1 MQAYLI
7 LANGRVFRGVSV
19 GCPGTTI
26 GEVVFAT
33 GMVGFE
39 ETLTDPSY
47 YGQIITQTYPL
58 IGNYGMNSEDVEST
72 KIWARGY
79 IVREACKTPS
89 NFRSEETLDAFLKKN
104 GIIGIEGID
113 TRSLT
118 RTLRESGVMNGA
130 ITTEFDP
137 DAEPEKK
144 AALLPEIAAYAVVDA
159 VKAVTCREAVTY
171 EPTAAGA
178 WGDTPLHVALLDLG
192 CKNNIV
198 RCLQTP
204 SVPDEAD
211 TLIIE
216 STYGD
221 SPRPPQPKDTEQ
233 RLAEII
239 DRTITGGGNVVIP
252 SFAVGRTQELLYMLR
267 RIKEQ
272 RLSLTDFQV
281 YLDSPLAIEA
291 TAIYKDTLRSYFDE
305 ETNELLDRG
314 VNPIGFDG
322 LHLSVTGDDS
332 KNINADPT
340 PKVIISAS
348 GMCEAGRIRHHLK
361 HNLWRPECTVLF
373 VGYQVEG
380 TLGRRLLNGARYVN
394 LFGEDVRVAADI
406 ENLEGISAHADMLRL
421 VDWIASMKKRP
432 TRVYVNHGSDGRFY
446 SGEGT
451 QGHQG

>member
-144 AALLPEIAAYAVVDA
+144 ATLLPEIAAYAVVDA
-159 VKAVTCREAVTY
+159 VKTVTCREAVTY
-171 EPTAAGA
+171 EPTVAGA

-198 RCLQTP
+198 RCLQKRGCRVTVLP
-204 SVPDEAD
+204 GTTTAAELAALNPDGLMLSNGPGDPAENVEIIANIREMLSTGIPTFGICLGHQLTALAAGAKTCKMKYGHRGANQPVTDFALERTFITSQNHGYAVLGD
-211 TLIIE
+211 TLPAGTGRVSHVNANDKTCEGIE
-216 STYGD
+216 YLQWNCFTVQFHPEANGG
-221 SPRPPQPKDTEQ
+221 PKDTEF
-233 RLAEII
+233 LF
-239 DRTITGGGNVVIP
+239 DRFLQNV
-252 SFAVGRTQELLYMLR
+252 R
-267 RIKEQ
+267 RINRVK
-272 RLSLTDFQV
+272 
-281 YLDSPLAIEA
+281 
-291 TAIYKDTLRSYFDE
+291 
-305 ETNELLDRG
+305 G
-314 VNPIGFDG
+314 
-322 LHLSVTGDDS
+322 
-332 KNINADPT
+332 
-340 PKVIISAS
+340 
-348 GMCEAGRIRHHLK
+348 GR
-361 HNLWRPECTVLF
+361 
-373 VGYQVEG
+373 
-380 TLGRRLLNGARYVN
+380 
-394 LFGEDVRVAADI
+394 
-406 ENLEGISAHADMLRL
+406 
-421 VDWIASMKKRP
+421 
-432 TRVYVNHGSDGRFY
+432 
-446 SGEGT
+446 
-451 QGHQG
+451 